1 MESPL
6 SGDQLSVGSNND
18 GVQQAKV
25 GDARGEPF
33 NVAYVAAV
41 ALAEDDGGDRHRADA
56 VRMAMRGLPARLFI
70 CSVRAGLLPKLI
82 DT

>member
-1 MESPL
+1 VESPL

-41 ALAEDDGGDRHRADA
+41 ALAEDDRADA